1 MHNHLFALAVCVIEI
16 CSTSSISWNFN
27 YKCNRFGFDSER
39 ADAARVAN
47 TKMLA
52 NVYTIKM
59 NGCKNKSFFFLPA
72 SIIHLMKHGNKEAR
86 SHTQLQEKESE
97 KQSQVGW
104 RVILYTM
111 LPSLSFHLFC
121 TSRLV
126 PCYSCEILCPI
137 VSIALHLYPNQ
148 DVFLCALAIFLLAI
162 VLFIFRNNFLISVIW
177 FRFTVVFGSIWFDS
191 LFVYS
196 LWE

>member
-1 MHNHLFALAVCVIEI
+1 MPRELPIQKCWPMYTRSKWMDAKTNHSSFCQRPSYIWWNMEI
-16 CSTSSISWNFN
+16 
-27 YKCNRFGFDSER
+27 KKR
-39 ADAARVAN
+39 AH
-47 TKMLA
+47 T
-52 NVYTIKM
+52 
-59 NGCKNKSFFFLPA
+59 
-72 SIIHLMKHGNKEAR
+72 
-86 SHTQLQEKESE
+86 HTQLQEKESE